1 MKSGENDRK
10 KGGHVGSII
19 LHTVTGYG
27 FLSAGILIAVVGAVV
42 LALIP
47 PLVLGDIV
55 DGCFVFYYAC
65 DDRYYG
71 IGKGGTSHRI
81 WTEDNTCCAKQPH
94 GKAHKAV
101 SG

>member
-1 MKSGENDRK
+1 MKPGENERK
-10 KGGHVGSII
+10 KSGHVGSII

-55 DGCFVFYYAC
+55 DTLTTGSSLLVQMVVLYFVMLALT
-65 DDRYYG
+65 G
-71 IGKGGTSHRI
+71 IM
-81 WTEDNTCCAKQPH
+81 E
-94 GKAHKAV
+94 
-101 SG
+101 

>member
-47 PLVLGDIV
+47 PLVLEI
-55 DGCFVFYYAC
+55 
-65 DDRYYG
+65 
-71 IGKGGTSHRI
+71 
-81 WTEDNTCCAKQPH
+81 
-94 GKAHKAV
+94 
-101 SG
+101 